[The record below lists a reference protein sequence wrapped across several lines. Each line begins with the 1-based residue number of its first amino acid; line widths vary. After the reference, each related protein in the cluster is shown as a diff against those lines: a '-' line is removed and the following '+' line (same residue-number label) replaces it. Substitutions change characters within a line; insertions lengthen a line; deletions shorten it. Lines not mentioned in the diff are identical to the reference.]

1 MVPKM
6 SPKDLPDLSH
16 LSVPGAVIAVKV
28 RPGGRRNQV
37 VMTEEGLKIETTTAP
52 EDGKAN
58 RDVAK
63 LLAKAMGVAP
73 SRLEL
78 VRGATSRQKEFRLS
92 E

>member
-1 MVPKM
+1 M
-6 SPKDLPDLSH
+6 SAKDLPDLTH
-16 LSVPGAVIAVKV
+16 LAIPGAIIALKV

-37 VMTEEGLKIETTTAP
+37 TADDEGIKVETTAAP

-58 RDVAK
+58 REVAK

-78 VRGATSRQKEFRLS
+78 VRGATARLKEFRFLG
-92 E
+92 